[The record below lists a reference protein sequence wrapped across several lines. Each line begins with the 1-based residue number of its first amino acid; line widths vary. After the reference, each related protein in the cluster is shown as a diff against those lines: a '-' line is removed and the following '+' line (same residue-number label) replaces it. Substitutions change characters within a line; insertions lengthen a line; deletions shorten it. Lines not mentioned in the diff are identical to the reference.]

1 MCVAWDGVCVWYGF
15 WGTGWGM
22 CVGWLGMGY
31 VMGSYVCSWELR
43 VWWGVTFVAGNYV
56 CGGELRL

>member
-1 MCVAWDGVCVWYGF
+1 M
-15 WGTGWGM
+15 
-22 CVGWLGMGY
+22 VGSN
-31 VMGSYVCSWELR
+31 VRSWELR